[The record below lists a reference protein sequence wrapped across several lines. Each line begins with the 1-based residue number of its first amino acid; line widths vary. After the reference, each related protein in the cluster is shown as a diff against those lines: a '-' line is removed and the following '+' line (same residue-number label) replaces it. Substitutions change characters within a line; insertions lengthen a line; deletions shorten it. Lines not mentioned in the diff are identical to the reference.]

1 MSKII
6 PLISFGMGL
15 IGIGAFWTTFD
26 ECRVFFRN
34 IIVYDEYHTLME
46 FGFDVMPI
54 IAIIMGIFCLISAG
68 VMARTK
74 YQTEV
79 V

>member
-1 MSKII
+1 
-6 PLISFGMGL
+6 
-15 IGIGAFWTTFD
+15 
-26 ECRVFFRN
+26 
-34 IIVYDEYHTLME
+34 ME